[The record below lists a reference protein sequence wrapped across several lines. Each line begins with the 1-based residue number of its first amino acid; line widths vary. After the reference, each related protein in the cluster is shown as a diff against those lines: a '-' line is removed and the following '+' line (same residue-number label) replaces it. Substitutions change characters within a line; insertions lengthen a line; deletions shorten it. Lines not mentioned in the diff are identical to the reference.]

1 VPTEEFTHTVTA
13 AAPAARIF
21 GHLARPES
29 YIGLSPLVIAVRDI
43 ADAGDGV
50 RYVAVERFRA
60 GPLRWDNAIAVTM
73 TFPEPERRI
82 VSEVRSPGGVRLTA
96 TVELTPVNGD
106 GDTDR
111 DEGRDGDEGRGGTRV
126 TETVR
131 VSYPRPLR
139 RIVIGQATKVQRY
152 RLAELA
158 RRMSVS

>member
-1 VPTEEFTHTVTA
+1 MPTEEFTHTVTA

-29 YIGLSPLVIAVRDI
+29 YIGLSPLVVAVRDI

-96 TVELTPVNGD
+96 TVELTPVNGN
-106 GDTDR
+106 G
-111 DEGRDGDEGRGGTRV
+111 DGDEGRGGTRV